1 MQSKDRVSIPAVS
14 PDTGR
19 LRYEETDL
27 SSLQGSPVHFVC
39 GIYLVCVRGE
49 CTVSTG
55 AENFHL
61 SSETELIFL
70 AGTLLERL
78 SATADF
84 KAKVLFIPKGVYLK
98 AMLPIDTPYLN
109 YADEHPCYKH
119 TGDVRS
125 RMTWKQV
132 CVWMDTA
139 KMLFSGHYRTQFP
152 DLLELDYLQ
161 AFLIWLFGTVPE
173 KLVDQSPSSRMQLI
187 CRHFLQLLREHA
199 SQEHSASFYAAK
211 LCISPRYLHMATT
224 MCLNGKSPKQ
234 LIEDQLLSEVQ
245 VLLND
250 LTLTVTE
257 IAERLHFPDQSYL
270 TRFFKRRTGM
280 SPREYRQAT
289 VAKYLTE

>member
-1 MQSKDRVSIPAVS
+1 MQSKDRVSIHAVS

-27 SSLQGSPVHFVC
+27 SSLQGNPVHFVC

-55 AENFHL
+55 AENFLL

-139 KMLFSGHYRTQFP
+139 KMLFSGHCRTQFP

-199 SQEHSASFYAAK
+199 SQ
-211 LCISPRYLHMATT
+211 
-224 MCLNGKSPKQ
+224 

-257 IAERLHFPDQSYL
+257 IAARLHFPDQSYL